1 MNTMV
6 LSDYGMTA
14 SEGLSEIELD
24 DYIDLE
30 LIQYVIVSAG
40 YAIIVPY
47 VLDHRH
53 ILDSLQSIPD
63 GVDVYLASQLQVAYT
78 TNDDFYLNRLPPC
91 LSSLVCPFDSV
102 PEGL

>member
-14 SEGLSEIELD
+14 TEDLAEIELD
-24 DYIDLE
+24 DYIDLD

-40 YAIIVPY
+40 YAIVVPY

-63 GVDVYLASQLQVAYT
+63 GVDVYLASQLQVEHNIPT
-78 TNDDFYLNRLPPC
+78 REL
-91 LSSLVCPFDSV
+91 
-102 PEGL
+102 GLHN

>member
-14 SEGLSEIELD
+14 TEDLTEIELD
-24 DYIDLE
+24 DYINLD

-40 YAIIVPY
+40 YAIVVPY

-53 ILDSLQSIPD
+53 ILDSLQAIPD
-63 GVDVYLASQLQVAYT
+63 GVDVYLASQLQVT
-78 TNDDFYLNRLPPC
+78 YLLLLRVFLN
-91 LSSLVCPFDSV
+91 SAKK
-102 PEGL
+102 